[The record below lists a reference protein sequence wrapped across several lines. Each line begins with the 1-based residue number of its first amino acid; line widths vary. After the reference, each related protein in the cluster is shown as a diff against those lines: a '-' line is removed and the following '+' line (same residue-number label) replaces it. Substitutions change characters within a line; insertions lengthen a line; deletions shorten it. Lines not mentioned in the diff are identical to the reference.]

1 MDENIQIY
9 KINLFIKIT
18 NKYKYQ
24 NLSEGEQ

>member
-1 MDENIQIY
+1 MKTYKNI
-9 KINLFIKIT
+9 KLNWLLKVT